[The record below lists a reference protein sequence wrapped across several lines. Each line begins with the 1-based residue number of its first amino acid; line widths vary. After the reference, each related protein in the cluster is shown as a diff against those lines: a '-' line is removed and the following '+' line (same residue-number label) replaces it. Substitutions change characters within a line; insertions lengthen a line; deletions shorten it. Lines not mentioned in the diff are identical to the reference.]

1 MVNSI
6 DTIYE
11 LMEKDGGSLDLTES
25 EIEYLP
31 DNLIV
36 HGFLSLRG
44 SKVKKLPENLIV
56 EDFLDINET
65 QLSDIPKSLIVKGD
79 FFCSTLM
86 GEKNGKTRRVRIYER
101 QVIFDRFI
109 CCSRRL
115 IEFKRVTEKLGYTIY
130 VGTNKDKNVVV
141 DGQYFSV
148 CSSIKSGILDV
159 MYKKNRDKAEELY
172 GEYTL
177 DSTVKMSEVIVMY
190 RTITSACRKGSES
203 FLESLHRT
211 DKEVTVREIIR
222 VTQGQPFCERFELF
236 FTDRSAWRIQQR
248 PA

>member
-79 FFCSTLM
+79 FF
-86 GEKNGKTRRVRIYER
+86 
-101 QVIFDRFI
+101 
-109 CCSRRL
+109 
-115 IEFKRVTEKLGYTIY
+115 
-130 VGTNKDKNVVV
+130 
-141 DGQYFSV
+141 
-148 CSSIKSGILDV
+148 
-159 MYKKNRDKAEELY
+159 
-172 GEYTL
+172 
-177 DSTVKMSEVIVMY
+177 
-190 RTITSACRKGSES
+190 
-203 FLESLHRT
+203 
-211 DKEVTVREIIR
+211 
-222 VTQGQPFCERFELF
+222 
-236 FTDRSAWRIQQR
+236 
-248 PA
+248 